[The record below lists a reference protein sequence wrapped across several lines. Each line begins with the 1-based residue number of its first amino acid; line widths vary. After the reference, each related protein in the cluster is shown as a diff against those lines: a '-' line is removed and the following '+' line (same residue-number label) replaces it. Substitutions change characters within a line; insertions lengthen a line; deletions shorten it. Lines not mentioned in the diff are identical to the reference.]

1 MARRPSPTLT
11 EVELEFMG
19 IIWASP
25 EATTEEIQR
34 TLARRGRHLT
44 GGSIRK
50 ILSILMRK
58 RFLSRRPAGNAFVYR
73 ATVSPESAR
82 RSLVADLLKRAFG
95 GSAGLMVA
103 ALLDSREAR
112 PKDLQEVKRAIAE
125 REGQVEK

>member
-34 TLARRGRHLT
+34 TLARKGRHLA

-95 GSAGLMVA
+95 GSAERLVMHALEVKKVSHEELTRIRT
-103 ALLDSREAR
+103 LLDQ
-112 PKDLQEVKRAIAE
+112 L
-125 REGQVEK
+125 EGEKK